1 MFNEKGE
8 GMRER
13 SERITNTARIAHDG
27 AERQR
32 GEGMSETAPR
42 ESVSEWEHPR
52 YSIGA
57 VAERSGLSR
66 DTLRWYE
73 RIGLMDY
80 IGRDHTGKR
89 RFSDR
94 DLEWLA
100 LIGRLRTT
108 GMSVADMVRYAELVR
123 AGESTF
129 PERLAMFQ
137 NTRSEVLA
145 KIDELHQTLAV
156 LDYKIAVYEG
166 RAQAGR
172 PAAVIAHDSEGIKV

>member
-1 MFNEKGE
+1 
-8 GMRER
+8 
-13 SERITNTARIAHDG
+13 
-27 AERQR
+27 
-32 GEGMSETAPR
+32 MSETALHEGVSDR
-42 ESVSEWEHPR
+42 EQPR
-52 YSIGA
+52 YSIGE

-129 PERLAMFQ
+129 PQRLEMFR
-137 NTRSEVLA
+137 NTRAEVLA
-145 KIDELHQTLAV
+145 KIDELRQTLAV
-156 LDYKIAVYEG
+156 LDYKITLYEG
-166 RAQAGR
+166 KAHEAQ
-172 PAAVIAHDSEGIKV
+172 PTAVTVHDSEGINL